1 MTELRYTE
9 EHEWI
14 SVDGDEGTIGISVYA
29 QEQLGDIVYI
39 ELPEVGAEFD
49 KGDEAA
55 VVESVK
61 AASEIYAPVGGEVSE
76 INTELNG
83 DPALV
88 NRDARGAGWFL
99 KLKLSDPS
107 QLEDLMTEQDYKDMI
122 EGLA

>member
-107 QLEDLMTEQDYKDMI
+107 QLENLMTEQDYKDMI

>member
-1 MTELRYTE
+1 MTELRFTE

-14 SVDGDEGTIGISVYA
+14 SVEGDEGTIVISVYA

-39 ELPEVGAEFD
+39 ELPEVGDEFN

-122 EGLA
+122 GGLA